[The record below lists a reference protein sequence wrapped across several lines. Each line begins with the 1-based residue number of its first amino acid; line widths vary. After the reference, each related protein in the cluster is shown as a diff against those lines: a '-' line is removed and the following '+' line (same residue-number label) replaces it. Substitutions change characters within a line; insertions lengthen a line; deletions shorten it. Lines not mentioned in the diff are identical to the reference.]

1 MSSSN
6 VFGPFNSTMEAMAA
20 LNLLEQP
27 IVSITICNPVQT
39 EQKTKIDLFEE
50 RMKRMEADGR
60 PARAAF
66 ERRKEQK
73 RIEHR
78 NENHKRGY
86 HNHVRIERSF
96 KCIPTAEEQVAID
109 AENKIIEEK
118 KLQKEQEA
126 IIQKQK
132 ARLEALKRAKERKI
146 EEEARRRIDEM
157 AEQLAFESAVQKK
170 MTELLASTSTLDAR
184 MKLRE
189 AELKDLFM

>member
-1 MSSSN
+1 
-6 VFGPFNSTMEAMAA
+6 
-20 LNLLEQP
+20 
-27 IVSITICNPVQT
+27 
-39 EQKTKIDLFEE
+39 
-50 RMKRMEADGR
+50 MKRMEADGR

-73 RIEHR
+73 RIEHI
-78 NENHKRGY
+78 NNHHKRGY
-86 HNHVRIERSF
+86 YNHERIERSF
-96 KCIPTAEEQVAID
+96 KCVPTAEEQTAID